1 VSVKEKLKGLE
12 ALQTVDL
19 QILDLQKAGEAYP
32 KRLAELDAE
41 LAAAR
46 AALEAERARLADN
59 EKARRGKEQEVGSEK
74 EKTKK
79 WESRLAEMRT
89 TREYAALAREI
100 DISKKA
106 ILNLEEEQHALLD
119 ASTAIKAALDAR
131 DAELR
136 GREDGSAAERT
147 ELAGKIGSLT
157 DQIRELAE
165 KRAEV
170 AKGAD
175 PELVVR
181 YDFVRKK
188 RGTGI
193 VPVLNG
199 ICRGC
204 NMRIPPQLHNI
215 LRSGATIESCPSC
228 QRLIYAAEL
237 MKD

>member
-1 VSVKEKLKGLE
+1 LE
-12 ALQTVDL
+12 ALQAVDL

-41 LAAAR
+41 LASARSAA
-46 AALEAERARLADN
+46 EAERARLAEN
-59 EKARRGKEQEVGSEK
+59 EKARRGKDQEVSSEK

-79 WESRLAEMRT
+79 WEARLAEMRT

-106 ILNLEEEQHALLD
+106 IANLEEENKLLVEQATAVKNALAD
-119 ASTAIKAALDAR
+119 READ
-131 DAELR
+131 LR
-136 GREDGSAAERT
+136 RREDGSAAERAD
-147 ELAGKIGSLT
+147 LAQKIGALT
-157 DQIRELAE
+157 NQIRELSE

-175 PELVVR
+175 AELVGR

-188 RGTGI
+188 RGTGL
-193 VPVLNG
+193 VPVVNG
-199 ICRGC
+199 ICKGC

-228 QRLIYAAEL
+228 QRLIYAAEV